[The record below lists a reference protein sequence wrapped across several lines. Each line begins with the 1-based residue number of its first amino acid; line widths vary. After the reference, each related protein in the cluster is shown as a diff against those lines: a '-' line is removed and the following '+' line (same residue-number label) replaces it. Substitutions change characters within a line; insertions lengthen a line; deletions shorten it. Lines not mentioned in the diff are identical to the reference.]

1 MASQTEKLNTL
12 ENRVTELSGEVRF
25 NENLLLRS
33 EAVLQELVDL
43 NAECKARNDVQDE
56 RMIRILEE
64 LKHNHSDVD
73 GVKLQNT
80 TEYTKITDLL
90 IRLDET
96 TAKRFDRIEERIQT
110 LENWRWLLLGAF
122 GLILIILENTNLTA
136 LFS

>member
-1 MASQTEKLNTL
+1 
-12 ENRVTELSGEVRF
+12 
-25 NENLLLRS
+25 
-33 EAVLQELVDL
+33 VLQELVDL

-64 LKHNHSDVD
+64 LKHNHNDVD
-73 GVKLQNT
+73 RVKLQNT

-96 TAKRFDRIEERIQT
+96 TGKRFDRIEERIQT

-122 GLILIILENTNLTA
+122 GLVLIILENTNLMA
-136 LFS
+136 FFS